1 MEFFYEKSQ
10 PDLKSPK
17 RRIRSDNRLVLFCF
31 LSRTL
36 FGSPL
41 DTVHLTEGINFL
53 PSIWLFNF
61 LSVSACFLMGAGAG
75 WVIDYIERGDNSG
88 VRAICAYRGALFLS
102 FSFFLFLI
110 WFPVL
115 FFARR
120 FFLSFIISTLALVSS
135 LVCAIEWSKLSPARA
150 SLVIWVDTVWLFYI
164 MFVSLSVW
172 WGS

>member
-1 MEFFYEKSQ
+1 MKKGCSIF
-10 PDLKSPK
+10 SP
-17 RRIRSDNRLVLFCF
+17 RGIVCGGVCASVCF

-41 DTVHLTEGINFL
+41 DMIHLTQKINFL

-61 LSVSACFLMGAGAG
+61 LSVAACFLVGMSFG
-75 WVIDYIERGDNSG
+75 WIIDGVVIGHSSG
-88 VRAICAYRGALFLS
+88 PMATCAYRGALFLCC
-102 FSFFLFLI
+102 SFFLFLI

-120 FFLSFIISTLALVSS
+120 LFVSFVISVSALICSLS
-135 LVCAIEWSKLSPARA
+135 CAIEWSKLTPRSA
-150 SLVIWVDTVWLFYI
+150 SLLIYLNTVWLFYI